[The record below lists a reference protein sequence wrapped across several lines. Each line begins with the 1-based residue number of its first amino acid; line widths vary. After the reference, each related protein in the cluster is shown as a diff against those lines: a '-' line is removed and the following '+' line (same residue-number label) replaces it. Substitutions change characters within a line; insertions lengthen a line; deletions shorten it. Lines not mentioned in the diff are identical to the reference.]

1 LYYRLSVIDIRL
13 PSLRERGDDIVF
25 LGEFFLRRFAN
36 ELHRP
41 GLVLSRAAKAALVD
55 HTWPGNV
62 RELEHRMQR
71 AALLTNGRMVQPDDL
86 ELVRSQ
92 GATTLSL
99 KEARDEAEARLV
111 VDTLRRTFGNI
122 SRAARE
128 LDVSR
133 PTLHDL
139 LRKHGI
145 DARHFKSPGAET
157 EEE

>member
-1 LYYRLSVIDIRL
+1 LADH
-13 PSLRERGDDIVF
+13 F
-25 LGEFFLRRFAN
+25 LKRFSH

-55 HTWPGNV
+55 HAWPGNV

-71 AALLTNGRMVQPDDL
+71 AVLLTNGRMVQPDDL
-86 ELVRSQ
+86 ELIRSQ
-92 GATTLSL
+92 TATTQSL
-99 KEARDEAEARLV
+99 KEVRDEAEARLV

-139 LRKHGI
+139 LRKHSI
-145 DARHFKSPGAET
+145 DARHFKTPGVET